1 MVSHGYQL
9 NTEWEDETYSAPLLR
24 EWVDG
29 AWPMRGRGELA
40 REPTECGWWQQGL
53 ASNFMVHNAW
63 MLHYGLDFTEQDHP
77 YVDMELLWPAHR
89 FSNSQQ
95 WQLVIGIIAGSSIVT
110 FTTSIHGWGRGG
122 SPTCDSSWTA
132 RTQLSGR
139 RSGSDTQ
146 GRGTVSAWWK

>member
-29 AWPMRGRGELA
+29 KWPMRARGELA

-53 ASNFMVHNAW
+53 TSNFMVHNAW

-95 WQLVIGIIAGSSIVT
+95 WQLSAVTAGSSIVT
-110 FTTSIHGWGRGG
+110 FTTSIPGWGRGG
-122 SPTCDSSWTA
+122 SATCDSSWTA

-139 RSGSDTQ
+139 RSGSDPQ
-146 GRGTVSAWWK
+146 GRGIVSAWWQ